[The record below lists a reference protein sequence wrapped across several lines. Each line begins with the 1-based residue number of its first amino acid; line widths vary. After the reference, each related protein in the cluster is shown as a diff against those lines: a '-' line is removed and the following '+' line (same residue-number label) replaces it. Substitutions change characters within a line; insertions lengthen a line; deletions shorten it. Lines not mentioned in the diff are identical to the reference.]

1 MSIETILPGKKY
13 NIVYWPQGGKGKRK
27 KVTFYGSQPE
37 AVKHHAELCRTH
49 HLPTQ
54 TNPRI
59 RQLWPD
65 FLAYYK
71 NERLPGTVDSV
82 ALTYNRHL
90 LPFFGDQPIS
100 HLTPTLIEQYK
111 TKRLTQGVKKRTID
125 KELSYLGSLIK
136 WAVDMNLCNPLPFKI
151 KRFPAKQTR
160 APIPRVPTQTEI
172 QAIFDN
178 IKGDRKK
185 GLFLL
190 MYDGG
195 LRKTEASTIR
205 AENIDI
211 GNDIM
216 LVTGKG
222 GKERLVPIMSERL
235 KEELEK
241 RTRETGD
248 EGYLYINP
256 ATGRPYTSI
265 RLAIKEAAKRA
276 NVNKDVYNHILR
288 HSFGTHAIEAG
299 VNIKALQGMMG
310 HTTVKTTEIYTHM
323 GGAFLKKEGEKI
335 KHSRGQHGIKR
346 PDIPTPTNR
355 PQKPPA

>member
-1 MSIETILPGKKY
+1 MSIETITPGKKY
-13 NIVYWPQGGKGKRK
+13 NIIYWPQGGKGKRK
-27 KVTFYGSQPE
+27 KVTFYGSQPD

-59 RQLWPD
+59 RQLFPD

-125 KELSYLGSLIK
+125 KELSALSALIK
-136 WAVDMNLCNPLPFKI
+136 LAQEMDLCNPLPFKI
-151 KRFPAKQTR
+151 KRFPAKQTKP
-160 APIPRVPTQTEI
+160 PIPRIPTQQEV

-178 IKGDRKK
+178 IKGDKKK

-205 AENIDI
+205 AENIDL
-211 GNDIM
+211 GNDLM

-222 GKERLVPIMSERL
+222 GKQRIVPIMSTRL

-241 RTRETGD
+241 RIRETEG
-248 EGYLYINP
+248 GYLYINP
-256 ATGRPYTSI
+256 ATGRPYISI
-265 RLAIKEAAKRA
+265 RLAIKEAALRA
-276 NVNKDVYNHILR
+276 KVNKDVYNHILR

-310 HTTVKTTEIYTHM
+310 HTTVKTTEIYTHI

-335 KHSRGQHGIKR
+335 KHSRHQSGILP
-346 PDIPTPTNR
+346 PDIPSPT
-355 PQKPPA
+355 KPP